1 VYPCR
6 LLERTLLDSSNTSPE
21 VEASGINTAILPV
34 GAIEQHGPHLPLSV
48 DWAQAEHV
56 SRLVAGRMNA
66 FLLPGVPFGTS
77 EAHDGF
83 RGSISVS
90 HESLKTYVRDIC
102 ESLIG
107 QGFTRIAILNFHAG
121 NIALKVLVRQVNWA
135 QDSGKVV
142 LMQPWIDAS
151 ARITEILESSHE
163 EMHAGEMETSIM
175 MHIAPDHVGDERID
189 HVPNLGSFAFDL
201 SPMKDYAPDGI
212 WGRPSLAT
220 AEKGRLVIE
229 AMVDATV
236 DHLEKTFERLGL
248 PGSPGHD

>member
-1 VYPCR
+1 M
-6 LLERTLLDSSNTSPE
+6 LDASNTSPE
-21 VEASGINTAILPV
+21 IDASGVNTAILPV

-56 SRLVAGRMNA
+56 SRLVAERMDA
-66 FLLPGVPFGTS
+66 FLLPGIPYGTS
-77 EAHDGF
+77 QAHDGF

-102 ESLIG
+102 ENLID

-121 NIALKVLVRQVNWA
+121 NIALKVVVRQVNWE
-135 QDSGKVV
+135 QDKGKVV

-151 ARITEILESSHE
+151 AKITEILESSHE

-175 MHIAPDHVGDERID
+175 MHIAPDQVGDVRID
-189 HVPNLGSFAFDL
+189 HVPDLGPSVFDL

-220 AEKGRLVIE
+220 ASKGRLVIE
-229 AMVDATV
+229 AMVVATV
-236 DHLEKTFERLGL
+236 DYLEKTFGRLGL
-248 PGSPGHD
+248 PGTSSRA